1 MDDRKDF
8 NKDKLGLI
16 AIIILISSSIFL
28 KARASLVIS
37 IISILVIIYTIY
49 SNDSTKKSSKTILI
63 IGFIILL
70 ILKISLYLKG

>member
-1 MDDRKDF
+1 MDYRKDF
-8 NKDKLGLI
+8 YKDKLGLI
-16 AIIILISSSIFL
+16 AIISLISSSIFL
-28 KARASLVIS
+28 KVRASLVIS

>member
-16 AIIILISSSIFL
+16 AIISLIFSGIFL
-28 KARASLVIS
+28 KARASLVVS

-63 IGFIILL
+63 IGLSL
-70 ILKISLYLKG
+70 IHI

>member
-16 AIIILISSSIFL
+16 AIISLIFSGIFL
-28 KARASLVIS
+28 KARASLVVS

-70 ILKISLYLKG
+70 ILKMSLYLKS

>member
-8 NKDKLGLI
+8 YKDKLGLI

-28 KARASLVIS
+28 KAKASLVIS

-70 ILKISLYLKG
+70 ILKMSLYLKS

>member
-1 MDDRKDF
+1 MDYRNDF

-16 AIIILISSSIFL
+16 AIISLISSGIFL
-28 KARASLVIS
+28 KARASLVVS

-70 ILKISLYLKG
+70 IIKISLYLRG